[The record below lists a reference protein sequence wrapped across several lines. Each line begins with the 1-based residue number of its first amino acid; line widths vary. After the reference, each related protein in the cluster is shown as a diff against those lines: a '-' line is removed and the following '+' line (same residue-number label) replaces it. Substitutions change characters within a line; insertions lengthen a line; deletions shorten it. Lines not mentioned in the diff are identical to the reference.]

1 MHRTKPIKL
10 IHNLHIFIGWTTYT
24 QGDTL
29 NQLFGTT
36 KMENFMDEL
45 SLANSFFLWYYGT
58 IGKASKKYLVH
69 LMAASKGSLVRKK
82 PTHPI
87 IDFLKEC
94 QQWQQNTL
102 SKNLGFCQIWKTVV
116 LRSFQ
121 KGKLWYKV
129 LCCFLKTLWNKI
141 YLLVF

>member
-45 SLANSFFLWYYGT
+45 SFANSFFLWYYGT
-58 IGKASKKYLVH
+58 IGKAIKKYLVH
-69 LMAASKGSLVRKK
+69 LMAASKGS
-82 PTHPI
+82 HPI
-87 IDFLKEC
+87 IDFLKRMSTAAAKHLIKKS
-94 QQWQQNTL
+94 WYL
-102 SKNLGFCQIWKTVV
+102 SNL
-116 LRSFQ
+116 
-121 KGKLWYKV
+121 KL
-129 LCCFLKTLWNKI
+129 LS
-141 YLLVF
+141 